1 MKKHDPSTNKFWR
14 IIEAIQQTLL
24 HEFNIDIAE
33 YWQRTARWSHLN
45 QTRRLVILAV
55 GVGLTCGLA
64 SVFLVTMIELIN
76 DLFYRG
82 LKASDPQPLWVIFI
96 PALGGLLVGPLIAK
110 ISPETKG
117 HGVPEVIL
125 AVAKN
130 EGRIRPRVALTKV
143 LASALTIGSGGS
155 AGREGPIVQIGSAI
169 GSNLARLLK
178 EPPEMVRVLVACG
191 AAGGIAA
198 SFAAPLAG
206 VVFSMEVILRE
217 FATKAFAMVVIS
229 SVTAAILARSILGDD
244 AFFSVPPYEM
254 NNPWEIF
261 SYALLGVAAA
271 LVGRFFISALYSMED
286 RFERLP
292 IPAMFKPALGG
303 LLLGLLAYNI
313 PEIRGTGYSSVGAAL
328 TGDIPLTILLVLCL
342 GKIIGTCFTLG
353 SGSSGGIF
361 APTLFFGAMFGGI
374 FARLIH
380 MLFPALALEPGA
392 YAVVGM
398 GAMFAGVAFT
408 PITSILV
415 IFEMTHDYDLILP
428 MMVACVLS
436 ALVSRGLSPDS
447 VYTLKLS
454 RRGIKIGPPEGSD
467 VLSRMTVDQAM
478 IRKVETLSNSMT
490 LESLIK
496 KVRRSPHSGFP
507 VIDSA
512 DRLVG
517 LVTYEELREGLIAD
531 RSTPIVVADLMRQD
545 PPTAYPD
552 EFLEEIVSR
561 MRHHD
566 IGRLPVVSRK
576 THNKVLGII
585 TDQDIVKALGKAAQ
599 GS

>member
-33 YWQRTARWSHLN
+33 YWQKMARWSHLN

-143 LASALTIGSGGS
+143 LASSLTIGSGGS

-178 EPPEMVRVLVACG
+178 EPPEMIRVLVACG

-198 SFAAPLAG
+198 SFNAPLAG

-229 SVTAAILARSILGDD
+229 SVTASVFARIMLGED
-244 AFFSVPPYEM
+244 AFFYVPPYEM
-254 NNPWEIF
+254 HNPWEILA
-261 SYALLGVAAA
+261 YALLGVGAA
-271 LVGRFFISALYSMED
+271 LVARFFISTLYSVED
-286 RFERLP
+286 RFDKLP
-292 IPAMFKPALGG
+292 IPDMFKPALGG
-303 LLLGLLAYNI
+303 LLLGALAYQI
-313 PEIRGTGYSSVGAAL
+313 PQIRGTGYASVEAAL
-328 TGDIPLTILLVLCL
+328 RGDLTLSVLVLLFL
-342 GKIIGTCFTLG
+342 GKIIGTSLTLG

-380 MLFPALALEPGA
+380 TIFPMLAIEPGA
-392 YAVVGM
+392 YAVVSM
-398 GAMFAGVAFT
+398 GAMFSGVAFS

-415 IFEMTHDYDLILP
+415 IFEMTHDYGLILP

-447 VYTLKLS
+447 IYTLKLS
-454 RRGIKIGPPEGSD
+454 RRGIKIESPEGSD
-467 VLSRMTVDQAM
+467 ILSRMKVDQAM
-478 IRKVETLSNSMT
+478 SRKVETLPQAMT
-490 LESLIK
+490 LELLIK

-507 VIDSA
+507 VVDSA
-512 DRLVG
+512 DQLVG
-517 LVTYEELREGLIAD
+517 LVTYEELREGLMAD

-552 EFLEEIVSR
+552 EFLEDVVSR

-566 IGRLPVVSRK
+566 IGRIPVISRK

-585 TDQDIVKALGKAAQ
+585 TDQDIVKALGKAVQ